1 MNHALA
7 DCEVDG
13 MGHGIIDMVLMGRAG
28 SSQAHDGGADE
39 GEPNEATDP
48 VHGDRVGLPLLK
60 LMREARRLYMMVID
74 VTLSYHSNR
83 SIN

>member
-48 VHGDRVGLPLLK
+48 VHGDRVGLPSF
-60 LMREARRLYMMVID
+60 EANEGGQAFIHD
-74 VTLSYHSNR
+74 GD
-83 SIN
+83 